1 MTVPSRPHGSG
12 RGSSPMRKD
21 SPMDRHRL
29 MWLIFA
35 TLVVIPAAAFAG
47 TNVSWSVTV
56 GNAPPP
62 PAIEFRHEPRL
73 VVVPGS
79 TVYVLDDAC
88 DYDVFRYGVFW
99 YVFDDGYWYRAR
111 TYRGPFVVVSARY
124 VPAAMSNVPA
134 KYWRHPHGG
143 PPGQWKKR
151 NNYVAEREGHKRKV
165 RD

>member
-1 MTVPSRPHGSG
+1 MNRHG
-12 RGSSPMRKD
+12 
-21 SPMDRHRL
+21 L
-29 MWLIFA
+29 MWLMFA
-35 TLVVIPAAAFAG
+35 MLVVLPAAAFAG

-62 PAIEFRHEPRL
+62 PVIAFRHEPRL

-79 TVYVLDDAC
+79 TVYVLEDDC

-99 YVFDDGYWYRAR
+99 YVFQDGYWYRAR
-111 TYRGPFVVVSARY
+111 THRGPFAVVNARY
-124 VPAAMSNVPA
+124 VPSAISNVPS

-151 NNYVAEREGHKRKV
+151 EAYVASREGGQKHKGKN